1 VLSEPTVGLRAV
13 NAALESYEILQS
25 AGIRSESSPQ
35 GTLGGTTVSWY
46 PAEPWSEPAAF
57 SQATAIDEVLLLDL
71 GAEIVATAHE
81 TLVPLLAQANGPASE
96 TLAGAVREFRKD
108 LHAALSDL
116 GVPLGSDG
124 PSDVIVTPPGY
135 ASTSFNYA
143 ERRYMGLHVDQHDG
157 LPLGQRSE
165 ARRLCV
171 LNIGWAHRYLN
182 VYPYRL
188 TDLCQAA
195 GVELGLDGGG
205 LPSREVTARFFAGHG
220 EARILRIRLEPGQ
233 GYVFNTQDVV
243 HDGATPDGDVPG
255 VAFHSMGTWARAD
268 AAVR

>member
-35 GTLGGTTVSWY
+35 GTSGGTTVSWY
-46 PAEPWSEPAAF
+46 PAEPWSEPATF

-71 GAEIVATAHE
+71 GAEIVAKAHE
-81 TLVPLLAQANGPASE
+81 TLVPLLAQASGPASE
-96 TLAGAVREFRKD
+96 TLASAVRELRQD
-108 LHAALSDL
+108 LHAALNGL

-135 ASTSFNYA
+135 ASTSFNYV

-171 LNIGWAHRYLN
+171 LNIGWTHRYLN

-188 TDLCQAA
+188 TDLCRAA
-195 GVELGLDGGG
+195 GVELGLDGGEP
-205 LPSREVTARFFAGHG
+205 PSREVTARFFAGHG
-220 EARILRIRLEPGQ
+220 DARILRIRLEPGR
-233 GYVFNTQDVV
+233 GYVFNTQDVL
-243 HDGATPDGDVPG
+243 HDGATPDADVPG
-255 VAFHSMGTWARAD
+255 IAFHSMGTWVRAP
-268 AAVR
+268 A